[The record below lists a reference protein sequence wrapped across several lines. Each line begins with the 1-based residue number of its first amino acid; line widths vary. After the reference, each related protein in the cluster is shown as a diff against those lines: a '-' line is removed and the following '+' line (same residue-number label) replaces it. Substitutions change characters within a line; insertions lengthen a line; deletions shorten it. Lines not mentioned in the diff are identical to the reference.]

1 VRIVGATSI
10 ALIVIVLAPFAAMV
24 VAGLP
29 RLTHWSLPPMPAG
42 NALAALGGGLTVVI
56 WNFCGWENLSVIAGE
71 IENPRRNYLRA
82 VALAL
87 PVVALGY
94 LLPLTVAL
102 GGVNPIAPAQW
113 RTGTFALAAT
123 QIGGPLLGLAIGVG
137 GAASGFAM
145 FEAALLWISR
155 MPFLLAQE
163 RYLPRGLAA
172 IEPHAATPARSI
184 LACCG
189 VFTVLVPLGFAAL
202 VVLDVFFYMGAL
214 ALEMLAL
221 VRLRATHRDRDG
233 LFVIGG
239 GTVTLLA
246 VALAP
251 LITWAGTFGLLVA
264 HGGSRRDFAIAM
276 AASLGAAPVY
286 LILRWCFGGPR
297 GD

>member
-1 VRIVGATSI
+1 
-10 ALIVIVLAPFAAMV
+10 M
-24 VAGLP
+24 
-29 RLTHWSLPPMPAG
+29 PPG

-102 GGVNPIAPAQW
+102 GGPNPIPPARWQ
-113 RTGTFALAAT
+113 TGTFALAAAR
-123 QIGGPLLGLAIGVG
+123 IDGPLLGLAIGVG

-172 IEPHAATPARSI
+172 LEPHTATPARSI
-184 LACCG
+184 LLCCA

-202 VVLDVFFYMGAL
+202 VVLDVFFYMAAL
-214 ALEMLAL
+214 ALEMWAL
-221 VRLRATHRDRDG
+221 VRFRTTHRDRDG

-239 GTVTLLA
+239 GNATLFA
-246 VALAP
+246 VVSAP
-251 LITWAGTFGLLVA
+251 LITWVGTFGLLLA
-264 HGGSRRDFAIAM
+264 HGGSGRDFAIAI
-276 AASLGAAPVY
+276 AASFGAAPAY
-286 LILRWCFGGPR
+286 LILCWCFGGPR